1 METNLKVVIIVFSL
15 YLLQGFYT
23 NNNAIENIDI
33 ITNASHHLYPYT
45 ASLITLALLII
56 LVVVIATEGYR
67 LNNTTD

>member
-1 METNLKVVIIVFSL
+1 MIIES
-15 YLLQGFYT
+15 
-23 NNNAIENIDI
+23 IDL